1 MCFMHAMVH
10 FTSVSTPL
18 KRVFAKI
25 EGIFFFQPQKDEEY
39 LWTNLE
45 NLMPD
50 VRAKKVTKRVAIFG
64 KKRENFVTF
73 FR

>member
-10 FTSVSTPL
+10 LTSVSTPL

-25 EGIFFFQPQKDEEY
+25 EGFFFVNFQPQKDEVKY
-39 LWTNLE
+39 FLTNQE
-45 NLMPD
+45 NWMPD

-64 KKRENFVTF
+64 KKRE
-73 FR
+73 RIL